1 MDIVIAGA
9 GIGGLTAALSLH
21 AARFEHVAI
30 LEAAPHIEPLGVG
43 VNLLPNAVRELD
55 ELGLL
60 DELASCAVA
69 TRELVFYNRYGQLIW
84 REPRGRA
91 AGHQWPQLS
100 IHRGQLHGTLATA
113 VTARIG
119 RDAITT
125 GRCVTGFTELLSG
138 RIRVHTRHADG
149 RTGHVDT
156 DLLIGADG
164 IGSAIRRTLYPHEG
178 PPLWNG
184 LIMWRGTAWTTPFL
198 TGESMIVAGDDSQ
211 RLVLYP
217 IRQNPGAEQPALV
230 NWVFARPDPDGGQ
243 YRGDWSRTAFMPR
256 ILRHAQHWHFDWL
269 DIPAI
274 IGASDAVFE
283 YSMVDREPLPR
294 WSFGTVTLLGD
305 AAHPMYPA
313 GSNGATQAIIDAQT
327 LAHHLAATDD
337 PHEALY
343 AYDHRRRPN
352 LARIQTSNRTMG
364 PERAITLAHQRAPNG
379 FSNIHDIIS
388 EQELTQ
394 IATDYAAITGLD
406 PDACNHPSRTTRS
419 HTENTTDTKQ
429 LTPTVTNL

>member
-21 AARFEHVAI
+21 AAGFDHIEI
-30 LEAAPHIEPLGVG
+30 LEAAPRIEPLGVG

-60 DELASCAVA
+60 DELASRAVA
-69 TRELVFYNRYGQLIW
+69 TRDLLYYNRYGQRVW
-84 REPRGRA
+84 GEPRGRA

-100 IHRGQLHGTLATA
+100 IHRGELHSTLAAA

-125 GRCVTGFTELLSG
+125 GRRVTGFTELPSG
-138 RIRVHTRHADG
+138 RVRVHTRHVDG
-149 RTGHVDT
+149 QTGYTDT

-178 PPLWNG
+178 PPLSNE

-198 TGESMIVAGDDSQ
+198 TGASMIVAGDDIQ

-217 IRQNPGAEQPALV
+217 IRHHAGAEHPALV
-230 NWVFARPDPDGGQ
+230 NWVIARPDPHSGQ
-243 YRGDWSRTAFMPR
+243 RRGHETRTAPVTR
-256 ILRHAQHWHFDWL
+256 VLRHAQYWQFDWL

-274 IGASDAVFE
+274 IAATDTVLE
-283 YSMVDREPLPR
+283 YPMVDREPLPQ

-313 GSNGATQAIIDAQT
+313 GSNGVTQAIIDART
-327 LAHHLAATDD
+327 LAHHLAATND
-337 PHEALY
+337 PHEALR
-343 AYDHRRRPN
+343 AYDHHRRPT

-364 PERAITLAHQRAPNG
+364 PERAITLAHQRAPHG
-379 FSNIHDIIS
+379 FTNIHDIIA

-394 IATDYAAITGLD
+394 IITDYATLIGLD
-406 PDACNHPSRTTRS
+406 SEPCSHPARTTGPHR
-419 HTENTTDTKQ
+419 ENTTDTK
-429 LTPTVTNL
+429 

>member
-21 AARFEHVAI
+21 AARFEHVRI
-30 LEAAPHIEPLGVG
+30 LEAAPRVEPLGVG
-43 VNLLPNAVRELD
+43 LNLLPNAVRELD

-60 DELASCAVA
+60 DELVSRAVA

-84 REPRGRA
+84 RETRGRA

-100 IHRGQLHGTLATA
+100 IHRGQLHTTLAAA

-125 GRCVTGFTELLSG
+125 GQRVTGFTELPSG
-138 RIRVHTRHADG
+138 RIRVHTQRPD
-149 RTGHVDT
+149 RQTGHVDA

-198 TGESMIVAGDDSQ
+198 TGQSMIVAGDDIQ

-217 IRQNPGAEQPALV
+217 IRHHRGVERPALV
-230 NWVFARPDPDGGQ
+230 NWVFARPDPHSGHHC
-243 YRGDWSRTAFMPR
+243 GDWTRTAPITG
-256 ILRHAQHWHFDWL
+256 ILRHAQYWHFDWL

-274 IGASDAVFE
+274 IGATDTVFE
-283 YSMVDREPLPR
+283 YPMVDREPLPQ

-313 GSNGATQAIIDAQT
+313 GSNGATQAIIDARI
-327 LAHHLAATDD
+327 LAHHLATTDD
-337 PHEALY
+337 PREALY
-343 AYDHRRRPN
+343 AYDRRRRLT

-364 PERAITLAHQRAPNG
+364 PERAITLAHQRAPHG
-379 FSNIHDIIS
+379 FANIHDIIS
-388 EQELTQ
+388 EQELAQ
-394 IATDYAAITGLD
+394 IATDYATITGLD
-406 PDACNHPSRTTRS
+406 PDTSTTPSRTARPQ
-419 HTENTTDTKQ
+419 TENITGTKQ
-429 LTPTVTNL
+429 LTPPVTNL